1 MQIIALNENDRSSN
15 DIDNTSSGDV
25 YYNGDVAL
33 TQFNQF
39 NVVEIELAEDVKAD
53 DKDGFNIFY
62 MDKGNISVIKDV
74 DLKRLIKSFLI
85 TSTHIE
91 VI

>member
-1 MQIIALNENDRSSN
+1 MTFY
-15 DIDNTSSGDV
+15 NTSSGDV

-53 DKDGFNIFY
+53 DKDGFTFY

-74 DLKRLIKSFLI
+74 DLRQAIKLFLI

-91 VI
+91 AI